1 MYKLYFPLSTGP
13 ATAVSRANAD
23 GSETSVPYVTDN
35 TDYQRF
41 KADLANGVA
50 LSDAEGNPMTADQIK
65 TFLEGLA

>member
-1 MYKLYFPLSTGP
+1 MTYQLFKDDIVFGKAQCLKRIF
-13 ATAVSRANAD
+13 D
-23 GSETSVPYVTDN
+23 GAIIPFNQDN

-41 KADLANGVA
+41 KEDLANGVA